1 MNHRIDVPAI
11 LDIIPLAR
19 LASHQGSSSF
29 GERKTTK
36 PVPRQ
41 KDHKHEDRES
51 DRTGWTH
58 LVEQGIIMLEAPP
71 VPLPSACLLVRT
83 PRRSRSRRWHLSLI
97 WALLLWVCLGSRWR
111 LLRVGRQNAVVL
123 RKAGHEEVLRRG
135 LGGPLAHPRSLWR
148 SGSGSRSWLPRFASS
163 QLGTMDSRVCLFKF
177 QEFPHPALDKIS
189 DDRKSCPRKQGNR

>member
-1 MNHRIDVPAI
+1 MTYPPFLTSSLWLGLRVIKDPA
-11 LDIIPLAR
+11 LALGR
-19 LASHQGSSSF
+19 
-29 GERKTTK
+29 EK
-36 PVPRQ
+36 PRNQCPG
-41 KDHKHEDRES
+41 KKITNSEEDRES

>member
-41 KDHKHEDRES
+41 KDHKQKDRES

-71 VPLPSACLLVRT
+71 VPLPRACLLVRT

-111 LLRVGRQNAVVL
+111 LLRVRRQNAVVL
-123 RKAGHEEVLRRG
+123 WKAGHEEVLRRG
-135 LGGPLAHPRSLWR
+135 LGGPLAHPRSLCGPVRAREAAR
-148 SGSGSRSWLPRFASS
+148 SRASQALNWEQWIRGFLCS
-163 QLGTMDSRVCLFKF
+163 SFKNSHRRLRHF
-177 QEFPHPALDKIS
+177 S
-189 DDRKSCPRKQGNR
+189 DGNLVQGNR